1 MIIKKIAAICKSR
14 KSVALY
20 DDEEA
25 GIQWIGDG
33 CAIYPLYDMPPLDE
47 ETVLVVL
54 DVPGDKR
61 GDYRVNYTPLPTPY
75 NFRDDDDLERM
86 LPEMDVGIVFKDSKL
101 MPARTSRGLLFFNP
115 KYLEPLNDLDGFEL
129 YERQTK
135 DGGIYFAVKTGFI
148 LQAILLPKLPE
159 PDVLFDRLRMLA
171 RELETTLHYQT
182 LAEEEAEDDT
192 QLRIDEETGEV
203 NE

>member
-14 KSVALY
+14 KSVALF
-20 DDEEA
+20 DDKEA
-25 GIQWIGDG
+25 EIQWISDG
-33 CAIYPLYDMPPLDE
+33 CAVYPLYDMPPLDE

-61 GDYRVNYTPLPTPY
+61 GDYRVKHEALPAVY
-75 NFRDDDDLERM
+75 NFRDEDDLERM

-101 MPARTSRGLLFFNP
+101 MPARTSRGLRFFNP

-135 DGGIYFAVKTGFI
+135 DGEIYFAVKTGFI
-148 LQAILLPKLPE
+148 LQAILLPALPE
-159 PDVLFDRLRMLA
+159 PDVLADRLRMLA
-171 RELETTLHYQT
+171 SEMETTLHYKT
-182 LAEEEAEDDT
+182 LEEEEAEDDA
-192 QLRIDEETGEV
+192 QIRIDAETGEV
-203 NE
+203 IE